1 MLQQLRA
8 RCASRAWI
16 YHSPANGTDL
26 LTGDRRHEQ
35 QASAAKAAGAAPA
48 VLPKLS
54 GSSSGFVFEHRLD
67 LIAKLRTIRMPMRR
81 NSMLHRGIETF
92 PSGSASNLKLSPS
105 FAQKSLCDC
114 AVSTL
119 TPRTTALA
127 CSYFARSRWK
137 FFASIVQPLVKSFG

>member
-16 YHSPANGTDL
+16 YHSPANGTGL

-35 QASAAKAAGAAPA
+35 QASAARAAGAAPA

-81 NSMLHRGIETF
+81 NSMLHRGIEHF
-92 PSGSASNLKLSPS
+92 FFRAGHFQRAIFLARVISAINRFSLTCHCDLQFDQLFFNS
-105 FAQKSLCDC
+105 AKSL
-114 AVSTL
+114 STCSL
-119 TPRTTALA
+119 WSAGFTP
-127 CSYFARSRWK
+127 
-137 FFASIVQPLVKSFG
+137 V